1 MKIERVA
8 VIKHGSAVNEVKI
21 VCGLGDSEKFA
32 MHDSIIPYA
41 KEFLE
46 VFSEMDLLFV
56 GRKLSYQELEYANC
70 RAVDVLSEFPSGLPL
85 PVRTFRRLKADR
97 VIRKE
102 ISLYHPQIVFGA
114 GLSKDQAV
122 QFDMAKK
129 AGALYVPM
137 IVGPLDKKPID
148 PIRLRYWK
156 KEREMLKSDEV
167 PYILTRGQF
176 LRDHV
181 IDITGVSPEK
191 VLDYWPQYPPSF
203 YEDNTPSPFVNEGPN
218 LLWVGRLSGEKGVMM
233 LPQIIEGV
241 RKKHSNIKLNIL
253 GVGFLEDDLRSE
265 LKKIDPDEKNWELVG
280 YIPSTEISRY
290 FLNCDVFIM
299 TSLDE
304 GFGKT
309 LFEGMLCGAPIVV
322 SDVDNMPYLVQDGV
336 RGFLAE
342 PGNPESFIEKIC
354 TLLEDPKLA
363 AEFGENAAKYSRDV
377 HKPSFSSR
385 AMEIIRKVE
394 MK

>member
-8 VIKHGSAVNEVKI
+8 IIKHGSAVNEVSA
-21 VCGLGDSEKFA
+21 VCGLPGSEKVA

-41 KEFLE
+41 KEFLD
-46 VFSEMDLLFV
+46 VFSEMELLFI

-70 RAVDVLSEFPSGLPL
+70 RAVDVLSQFPSTLPL
-85 PVRTFRRLKADR
+85 PVRTIRRLKADR

-102 ISLYHPQIVFGA
+102 ISRHRPQILFGT

-129 AGALYVPM
+129 VGALYVPM
-137 IVGPLDKKPID
+137 IVSPLDKKPND
-148 PIRLRYWK
+148 PVRMRYWK
-156 KEREMLKSDEV
+156 KELDMMRSDEV
-167 PYILTRGQF
+167 PFILTRGEF

-181 IDITGVSPEK
+181 IETTGVASEK

-203 YEDNTPSPFVNEGPN
+203 YEDIAPSPFVHDGSN
-218 LLWVGRLSGEKGVMM
+218 LLWVGRLGAEKGVMM
-233 LPQIIEGV
+233 LPEIIDGV
-241 RKKHSNIKLNIL
+241 RKRHSNIKMHIL

-265 LKKIDPDEKNWELVG
+265 LTKIDPDGKNWEMVG
-280 YIPSTEISRY
+280 YVPSTEISRY
-290 FLNCDVFIM
+290 FSNCDVHVM
-299 TSLDE
+299 TTLDE

-322 SDVDNMPYLVQDGV
+322 SDVDNMPYLVKDGV

-342 PGNPESFIEKIC
+342 PGNPEPFIEKIC
-354 TLLEDPKLA
+354 TLLENPKLA
-363 AEFGENAAKYSRDV
+363 AEFGKNAAEYSRDV
-377 HKPSFSSR
+377 HKPSFSTR
-385 AMEIIRKVE
+385 AIEIIRKAE
-394 MK
+394 ME